1 MITVDL
7 LEIIRRSFTMI
18 ILIFCSIIALSFA
31 IERLWFFRMINFDVG
46 NFMAI
51 LKKYIEE
58 GNFKDA
64 LKLCRS
70 TRNPVAKTME
80 VAIMNHQKPKSQVM
94 ELMNATRLEER
105 LRMERFTIVLG
116 TMGTICPFIGLFGT
130 VIGIIK
136 AFHDLAVSGSG
147 GPSVVAAGISEALVT
162 TAAGLAI
169 AIPSVV
175 LFNYLMK
182 KIRALSLATETNQM
196 RILVYLN
203 LTG

>member
-1 MITVDL
+1 MIDIDL
-7 LEIIRRSFTMI
+7 LETIRRSFTMV
-18 ILIFCSIIALSFA
+18 ILIFCSIIALTFT
-31 IERLWFFRMINFDVG
+31 IERLWFFRRISFDIE
-46 NFMAI
+46 NFMVI
-51 LKKYIEE
+51 LRKHVEE
-58 GNFKDA
+58 GNFKEA
-64 LKLCRS
+64 LNLCRS
-70 TRNPVAKTME
+70 TQNPVAKIME
-80 VAIMNHQKPKSQVM
+80 VAIINRQKPKPQIL

-105 LRMERFTIVLG
+105 LKIEKFTMVLG

-169 AIPSVV
+169 AVPSVV
-175 LFNYLMK
+175 LFNYFTK
-182 KIRALSLATETNQM
+182 RVKVLSIAMAANQM

-203 LTG
+203 IN